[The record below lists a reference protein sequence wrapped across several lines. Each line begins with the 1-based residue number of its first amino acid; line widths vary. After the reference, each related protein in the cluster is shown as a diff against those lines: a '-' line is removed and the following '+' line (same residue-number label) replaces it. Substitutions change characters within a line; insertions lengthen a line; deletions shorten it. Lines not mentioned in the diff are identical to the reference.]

1 MNVEIKWED
10 KKFCLCLH
18 EHYIQILV
26 KFSLYKGKYRIFFH
40 ILLYFIHYNEI
51 FFKTGDQRNN
61 RNKKKNNFFHFST
74 FYILLQIIF

>member
-40 ILLYFIHYNEI
+40 YNEI